1 MVNVRKNL
9 VAFAVAALLLPQLA
23 YATSDAS
30 GQMQVMQSLLDR
42 FAQNGRAWTNA
53 TDSVALSVFGTLA
66 LIELA
71 LKMRKVV
78 LSGGEEG
85 PIRVIGV
92 MINSILV
99 WGFFLWAMK
108 NPEFV
113 LGNIVHGFEKLGG
126 KASGMGT
133 LNPSQMIGAGIDIA
147 IQINNGVSS
156 WTALTSPSVGFTASF
171 TELAVIAGFAILGLQ
186 MFACLLHYYLLL
198 ACAPILL
205 AGGALSFTRDWAV
218 KQFQGSVATG
228 VKIFVIYL
236 IAGVVT
242 SFVPDFKNA
251 LNTGGLDNIAPLLG
265 MLAAGVLIMFL
276 GFLAPS
282 VASAI
287 MGGTSSMSANE
298 MAGFGASVGGAAAM
312 GLGMAVG
319 GGALAAGLMSKG
331 VQGLGGLSNAAG
343 ALGNTL
349 GQMSSGGGVMKE
361 ALSTGGGLGGQ
372 GGAPVDTAKRV
383 GGDMPSGVTPS
394 TPESKALMNQP
405 AEDTRK
411 APAADAGAK
420 GGEESAEGSGKPS
433 EGASRQ
439 SAVDA
444 PASEQQ
450 GAEPRS
456 SSGASGSGD
465 AGQQPA
471 PQPAISAPT
480 AGSNR
485 AAGAPTGVGEAA
497 RQQARAIAPGAAPTP
512 GGSSEVWSPDMQ
524 TSGARSA
531 AAPSSTAPVG
541 ATVPT
546 GGETGQA
553 APASSASGGQDAGPA
568 GEAAGASAKSPD
580 AAQPQTAAAAGAGER
595 PTPTGDASNA
605 SISGNQNDQ
614 GADPQKP
621 SRTQKVRDMLDTT
634 HRHFDSAKGF
644 IPDAHNNGSLHIN
657 IQE

>member
-1 MVNVRKNL
+1 MRKNL
-9 VAFAVAALLLPQLA
+9 VAFGGAALLLPQLA
-23 YATSDAS
+23 YATADAS

-42 FAQNGRAWTNA
+42 FAQNGRAWMNA

-92 MINSILV
+92 LINSILT

-343 ALGNTL
+343 ALGNAL

-372 GGAPVDTAKRV
+372 GSSPIDTAKRV
-383 GGDMPSGVTPS
+383 GGDMPSGLTPS
-394 TPESKALMNQP
+394 TSESKALMNQP
-405 AEDTRK
+405 ADDTRK
-411 APAADAGAK
+411 APATDSGAK
-420 GGEESAEGSGKPS
+420 GGEGSAEGSGKPS
-433 EGASRQ
+433 DGASGQ
-439 SAVDA
+439 NADT

-450 GAEPRS
+450 GAVPQPS
-456 SSGASGSGD
+456 SGSSGSGGAAQQPVPQVPPAALSAVSSGAGG
-465 AGQQPA
+465 A
-471 PQPAISAPT
+471 P
-480 AGSNR
+480 
-485 AAGAPTGVGEAA
+485 AAGTGAAP
-497 RQQARAIAPGAAPTP
+497 QQARAVAPGAAPTS
-512 GGSSEVWSPDMQ
+512 GGSSAVSSSEALTND
-524 TSGARSA
+524 ARSA
-531 AAPSSTAPVG
+531 AHPSSSE
-541 ATVPT
+541 T
-546 GGETGQA
+546 GGTPASSGGEVGQAGPTPSATGAQGAGQA
-553 APASSASGGQDAGPA
+553 AAAADSGPKAPDGVHSQATAGP
-568 GEAAGASAKSPD
+568 
-580 AAQPQTAAAAGAGER
+580 GAGER
-595 PTPTGDASNA
+595 STPTGDASNA
-605 SISGNQNDQ
+605 SISGNQNDR
-614 GADPQKP
+614 GPDPQKP